1 MKFVFVI
8 SVISQLFIATRSASA
23 FPRFA
28 LNNTAT
34 NNDNDELICDEESG
48 LCSVHGHDPKDL
60 LNAFPNILS
69 PELQPPENIEILCPF
84 LRMAERQGV
93 LDSIIITPQQTD
105 DALVAYGSSLTSRS
119 AYAVIHRSISGAQR
133 IPPSSVST
141 ISWPE
146 VDLTALSQAS
156 YVTHECAFSWNNDGT
171 YLATE
176 EYRNLTMAL
185 VKKRANEEGR
195 LMSFSDIVDARNEI
209 CDELQGGEERPS
221 TIHTMEL
228 NAAWNFLGGA
238 RGYVEYSDWERFF
251 FGLMPMTYGDFTF
264 LIRDLL

>member
-69 PELQPPENIEILCPF
+69 TNPPPENIEILCPF
-84 LRMAERQGV
+84 LRMAERHGV
-93 LDSIIITPQQTD
+93 LDSVIITPKQTD
-105 DALVAYGSSLTSRS
+105 DALLVFGGGASSRFS
-119 AYAVIHRSISGAQR
+119 YALIHRSISAAQR

-141 ISWPE
+141 ISWP
-146 VDLTALSQAS
+146 
-156 YVTHECAFSWNNDGT
+156 
-171 YLATE
+171 
-176 EYRNLTMAL
+176 
-185 VKKRANEEGR
+185 
-195 LMSFSDIVDARNEI
+195 
-209 CDELQGGEERPS
+209 
-221 TIHTMEL
+221 
-228 NAAWNFLGGA
+228 
-238 RGYVEYSDWERFF
+238 
-251 FGLMPMTYGDFTF
+251 
-264 LIRDLL
+264 